1 MDCQIRHLFRYAS
14 GRFRT
19 QGFFSEITLADAER
33 SIRRR
38 MLYPA
43 ELRDHIAVHRVI
55 IDKNRRF
62 VNLQAGQ
69 GTVGNTEKVGFCTIA
84 VQRM

>member
-1 MDCQIRHLFRYAS
+1 MRLELKCGFRILTQVVDILF
-14 GRFRT
+14 
-19 QGFFSEITLADAER
+19 L
-33 SIRRR
+33 RRR

-69 GTVGNTEKVGFCTIA
+69 RTVGNTEKVGFCTIA

>member
-1 MDCQIRHLFRYAS
+1 
-14 GRFRT
+14 
-19 QGFFSEITLADAER
+19 
-33 SIRRR
+33 

-69 GTVGNTEKVGFCTIA
+69 RTVGNTEKVGFCTIA
-84 VQRM
+84 VQRIGIYADGVRNI

>member
-1 MDCQIRHLFRYAS
+1 
-14 GRFRT
+14 
-19 QGFFSEITLADAER
+19 
-33 SIRRR
+33 

-69 GTVGNTEKVGFCTIA
+69 RTVGNTEKSWILYDCCTENRNIC
-84 VQRM
+84 